1 MISLDTKTYI
11 REHKSYRTHAMS
23 FIYSLLLSC
32 LLPFFYIKRILDRF
46 KSKSNLKPKLKLAT
60 PTPTTSHSP
69 LWIHAVSVG
78 EVNAAFI
85 LLRAISTTSPQLPI
99 LITSATAAGIQQAR
113 QHIQHIERDKISNK
127 ISLSYPPYDLPIFI
141 NRFLKRFAPRALVIM
156 EADIWRNTLRC
167 CRQQNIPTILANA
180 RLNQSSLKR
189 RQRFSFTMPRPQDM
203 PNLICAQSSTDA
215 QNFSVLG
222 KSYSTIPSTTPS
234 IIKVCGNIKFD
245 AVAGGGSSVSSISS
259 ASSVEA
265 EAEAEQGGAEEA
277 QAYSR
282 LPPTLQ
288 QFLTNANRI
297 WIAASTH
304 APEEDAVLDA
314 HIKLLQ
320 QDKSTQPIL
329 LILAP
334 RHSRRFAEVARLIRN
349 KGLKV
354 LCLSEVLLNSSRNT
368 KSSSSSNA
376 MKPSPLSSNPT
387 GEEVLLVDT
396 IGDLPLIY
404 KWADFAFVGGS
415 LASRGGHNILEPLA
429 LQVPVIL
436 GPHHHNLIPI
446 INLINEQTTQ
456 ATAIHIITNKEDMV
470 RKISEYASMPRSQL
484 KGLALD
490 AKHAINANRGA
501 SATTA
506 ALIDKLL

>member
-11 REHKSYRTHAMS
+11 RERKLYRTYAMS

-32 LLPFFYIKRILDRF
+32 LLPFFYVKRILDRF
-46 KSKSNLKPKLKLAT
+46 KLKPKLKPKLKLAT
-60 PTPTTSHSP
+60 PPPTTSQQP

-85 LLRAISTTSPQLPI
+85 LLRAISATSPQLPI
-99 LITSATAAGIQQAR
+99 LITSATTAGIQQAR
-113 QHIQHIERDKISNK
+113 QHIERAKISNK
-127 ISLSYPPYDLPIFI
+127 ISLSYPPYDLPIFV

-167 CRQQNIPTILANA
+167 CRQRNIPTILANA

-222 KSYSTIPSTTPS
+222 ESYST
-234 IIKVCGNIKFD
+234 IKVCGNIKFD
-245 AVAGGGSSVSSISS
+245 AVAGGG
-259 ASSVEA
+259 AD
-265 EAEAEQGGAEEA
+265 GGSPA
-277 QAYSR
+277 
-282 LPPTLQ
+282 LQ

-320 QDKSTQPIL
+320 QCKSTQPTQPML

-334 RHSRRFAEVARLIRN
+334 RHSRRFAEVARIIRN

-354 LCLSEVLLNSSRNT
+354 LRLSEVLLNSSHNT
-368 KSSSSSNA
+368 KDSSSSNA

-387 GEEVLLVDT
+387 GEELLLVDT

-415 LASRGGHNILEPLA
+415 LAPRGGHNILEPLA

-456 ATAIHIITNKEDMV
+456 ATAIHVITNKEDMV

-501 SATTA
+501 AAATA
-506 ALIDKLL
+506 ALINKLL

>member
-11 REHKSYRTHAMS
+11 RERKSYRTHAMS

-46 KSKSNLKPKLKLAT
+46 KSKPNLKPNLKLAT
-60 PTPTTSHSP
+60 PPLTTGQQP

-78 EVNAAFI
+78 EVNTAFI
-85 LLRAISTTSPQLPI
+85 LLRAISATSPQLPI

-113 QHIQHIERDKISNK
+113 QHIQHIECDKISNK
-127 ISLSYPPYDLPIFI
+127 ISLSYPPYDLPIFV

-222 KSYSTIPSTTPS
+222 ESYSGAYSNSSSNIPS

-245 AVAGGGSSVSSISS
+245 AVADGGSPVSSISS
-259 ASSVEA
+259 IGE
-265 EAEAEQGGAEEA
+265 GAEERE
-277 QAYSR
+277 AYSP
-282 LPPTLQ
+282 LPPALQ

-304 APEEDAVLDA
+304 APEEAAVLDA

-320 QDKSTQPIL
+320 QCKSTQPTQPIL

-334 RHSRRFAEVARLIRN
+334 RHSRRFTEVARIIRN

-354 LCLSEVLLNSSRNT
+354 LRLSEVLLNSSHNI
-368 KSSSSSNA
+368 KGSSSSNA
-376 MKPSPLSSNPT
+376 MKPSPLSSSPT

-396 IGDLPLIY
+396 IGNLPLIY

-415 LASRGGHNILEPLA
+415 LAPRGGHNILEPLA

-446 INLINEQTTQ
+446 IDLINEQTTQ
-456 ATAIHIITNKEDMV
+456 ATAIHVITNKEDMV

-484 KGLALD
+484 RGLALD
-490 AKHAINANRGA
+490 TKHAINANRGA
-501 SATTA
+501 AAATA
-506 ALIDKLL
+506 ALINKLL